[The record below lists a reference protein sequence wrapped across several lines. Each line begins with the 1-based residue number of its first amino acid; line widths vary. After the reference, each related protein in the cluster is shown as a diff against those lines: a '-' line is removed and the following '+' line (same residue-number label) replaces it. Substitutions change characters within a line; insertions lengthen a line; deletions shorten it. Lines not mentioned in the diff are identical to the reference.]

1 MRKLF
6 LHIILLL
13 LFVNVANCQFYFLED
28 AQSQIK
34 VHFLRHKIEI
44 NPDKTF
50 FNALSIKNPSDRAVT
65 FRTNFSYPVS
75 WSFIGEKNKK
85 ITLAP
90 GDSILIPFRAAPS
103 INAKGEIGYSIV
115 ASLSDLN
122 GNTFKNEY
130 SFVNIPKIKSIKI
143 TPLDR
148 VVYIDQYKKISNIK
162 LLFVNN
168 GNTDETFFINYTFDR
183 LTSTQGA
190 VEGIYKQ
197 EVTLTPYTDS
207 IVKLPIF
214 VNTNKSDYTKKF
226 HRIGIEINSKDT
238 TYKTSIWAKELENKF
253 YNTIPDKYKFLSIE
267 LNFQNLFSE
276 YPMALSFNVTGNM
289 LFKRAGDIHYRLQTM
304 GGAFYTDP
312 WRYGRYY
319 AIYNYKSLRLQVGDV
334 FGDLGQDMF
343 GRGVDMEYLIRKK
356 DKIRLIASS
365 SVYKDRLNFGG
376 AYFVNFKK
384 FGVEFAGTFVQDKT
398 IGADISG
405 GFINT
410 AFGSKAIGDIK
421 LGASATYADWYN
433 INYKN
438 TLGFGGIFQ
447 YYNQWNKKTT
457 LAINSRYG
465 ERSYLGRYNGRFE
478 FHGQLIHNIT
488 GGKYFLAQYNNNS
501 YKPALFY
508 GDSLTPKT
516 YNYYDESKFTYNFY
530 TSAKVLL
537 TFGAISES
545 RAANNFIFSQGN
557 NFELKTRNALGY
569 VGLRIR
575 NRYTNNIFVLWAK
588 LGQTFVTDFTQGIYN
603 EDYVN
608 KNWFSMVL
616 SANYRSRHLGAY
628 MSYYHGPYG
637 INQQYAYFANN
648 LYSKSVRIMPYLDY
662 FLYKNYIRLISHI
675 AYTYDVTVKT
685 SRINVGTDIKGYIGR
700 TWELTFTNTINYS
713 STVDRITDDRYTY
726 SGTYFEFR
734 IKKDFLFNQPRYQYH
749 NFKVIFFKDLNGN
762 NVKDD
767 KEPGIKDVLLTIKKD
782 DSREMDEEFN
792 TAGFFMPIDL
802 LSDMDGIVKYDN
814 IPNGFYTIEYMPIA
828 SIKGA
833 YTSENRQQ
841 DIYIGKDQT
850 LYIPFFENNKI
861 FGKAILNRSKL
872 SNLGQISPGNIRV
885 TAEDTHGKK
894 YSALTD
900 DNGNFIIYVP
910 SVDKYKVHINNI
922 FFENFE
928 LEQND
933 YEVQLNGYRQFEVN
947 FIFNEKRRKINFS
960 NSYNYAQ
967 HGNEQGVE
975 LIRRTNLSGTVK
987 DATTLKPLVAT
998 IKIVDNQG
1006 NVITSAK
1013 SNLKTGLFTLS
1024 FVAGDNYHVE
1034 INAEGYWYYSE
1045 KLYSEQIVTF
1055 KNIRKSILLK
1065 GITVGQLIPMKTLN
1079 FASGSTEIPP
1089 TAFPELERLLKV
1101 LRKNPTVKIT
1111 VHGHA
1116 DDQEILETNTDLAME
1131 RAKIVAKY
1139 LIANG
1144 YNRVRYVG
1152 HSNTKP
1158 IADNDTEEG
1167 RQKNRR
1173 VEIEVTGK

>member
-1 MRKLF
+1 LAKG
-6 LHIILLL
+6 
-13 LFVNVANCQFYFLED
+13 QFYFLED
-28 AQSQIK
+28 AQSQVK
-34 VHFLRHKIEI
+34 VHFLRHKIETK
-44 NPDKTF
+44 PDKTF

-75 WSFIGEKNKK
+75 WSFIGEKNQK

-130 SFVNIPKIKSIKI
+130 SFVNIPKIKNVKI
-143 TPLDR
+143 IPVDR
-148 VVYIDQYKKISNIK
+148 IVYFDQLKKNTDIQ
-162 LLFVNN
+162 LLFINN
-168 GNTDETFFINYTFDR
+168 GNTDETFYINYSFDQ

-190 VEGIYKQ
+190 VEGAYSQ
-197 EVTLTPYTDS
+197 ELTLTPYSDT
-207 IVKLPIF
+207 IVNLPVF
-214 VNTNKSDYTKKF
+214 VNTNKHDYAKKF
-226 HRIGIEINSKDT
+226 HRIGIEVNSKDT

-253 YNTIPDKYKFLSIE
+253 YNQIPDNYKFLSVE
-267 LNFQNLFSE
+267 LVFQNLFSQ
-276 YPMALSFNVTGNM
+276 YPMALSGNVTGNI
-289 LFKRAGDIHYRLQTM
+289 LFKKAGTIHYRLQTM

-319 AIYNYKSLRLQVGDV
+319 GTYEYKNLKLQVGDV

-343 GRGVDMEYLIRKK
+343 GRGVDMEYLISKK
-356 DKIRLIASS
+356 DKVRLLASKS
-365 SVYKDRLNFGG
+365 IYKDRLNIGG
-376 AYFVNFKK
+376 SYQMNFRK
-384 FGVEFAGTFVQDKT
+384 FGVELAGSFVQDKT
-398 IGADISG
+398 IGADIAG

-410 AFGSKAIGDIK
+410 AFGSKKIGDIK
-421 LGASATYADWYN
+421 LGVTATYADWYN
-433 INYKN
+433 ANYDN
-438 TLGFGGIFQ
+438 TLGFGGIFR

-457 LAINSRYG
+457 LTINSRYG
-465 ERSYLGRYNGRFE
+465 ERKYLGRFNGRLE
-478 FHGQLIHNIT
+478 AHAQLMHHLSP
-488 GGKYFLAQYNNNS
+488 GKYILAQYNANN

-508 GDSLTPKT
+508 GDSLSPET
-516 YNYYDESKFTYNFY
+516 YNFYDEVKATYNFY

-537 TFGAISES
+537 TAGTISES
-545 RAANNFIFSQGN
+545 RSANNFLFSSGN

-569 VGLRIR
+569 AALRIR
-575 NRYTNNIFVLWAK
+575 NRYTNNIFVLSGK
-588 LGQTFVTDFTQGIYN
+588 FGQTFITDFTQGVYN

-616 SANYRSRHLGAY
+616 STSYRSRHLGAY
-628 MSYYHGPYG
+628 LSYYHGPYG

-648 LYSKSVRIMPYLDY
+648 YYSKSIRIMPYLDY
-662 FLYKNYIRLISHI
+662 FIYKNYIRLVSHI
-675 AYTYDVTVKT
+675 AYNYDIVVKT
-685 SRINVGTDIKGYIGR
+685 SRLNVGTDIKGYFGK

-726 SGTYFEFR
+726 SGAYFEFR
-734 IKKDFLFNQPRYQYH
+734 IKKDININQPRYQYH
-749 NFKVIFFKDLNGN
+749 NLKVIFFKDLNGN

-767 KEPGIKDVLLTIKKD
+767 KEPGIKDVLLTVKKD
-782 DSREMDEEFN
+782 DSRETDEEYN
-792 TAGFFMPIDL
+792 TAGFFMPVDL
-802 LSDMDGIVKYDN
+802 LSDINGIIKYDN

-833 YTSENRQQ
+833 YTSEKSRQ
-841 DIYIGKDQT
+841 DLYIGKNQT
-850 LYIPFFENNKI
+850 IYIPFFENNKI
-861 FGKAILNRSKL
+861 FGKVILNRSKL

-967 HGNEQGVE
+967 DAGSNQGVE

-998 IKIVDNQG
+998 VKVVDNKG
-1006 NVITSAK
+1006 RVITTAK

-1034 INAEGYWYYSE
+1034 VIGDGYWYYSE
-1045 KLYSEQIVTF
+1045 KLYSEQVVTF

-1079 FASGSTEIPP
+1079 FEQGSTEIPA

-1101 LRKNPTVKIT
+1101 LRKNPSVKIT

-1116 DDQEILETNTDLAME
+1116 DDQEILETNVDLATE

-1144 YNRVRYVG
+1144 YSRVRYIG